1 MCSHLLELL
10 RAALDKYLGEMGS
23 VRNKRPSDTATTVH
37 RLPSASNQ
45 SLSSAYGSPS
55 FRQHQ
60 PSEARNRPS
69 NPSLL
74 LDALR
79 NGVFPGQAALVSP
92 LDFAA
97 RFCRISYLC
106 RKDSH
111 ESCSRY
117 YYFLREGPVTR
128 RALST
133 TLGARAE
140 AWGPRSDVRTAGGL
154 MNI

>member
-1 MCSHLLELL
+1 MAKHSLMVSSRPTKSLKGMGCFQDKRHWYLLSIL
-10 RAALDKYLGEMGS
+10 
-23 VRNKRPSDTATTVH
+23 
-37 RLPSASNQ
+37 
-45 SLSSAYGSPS
+45 
-55 FRQHQ
+55 
-60 PSEARNRPS
+60 
-69 NPSLL
+69 
-74 LDALR
+74 
-79 NGVFPGQAALVSP
+79 P

-97 RFCRISYLC
+97 SLNLC

-140 AWGPRSDVRTAGGL
+140 AWGPRSDVRRPNSRGIDEHISNDGRSNRTPTFIGE
-154 MNI
+154 IH